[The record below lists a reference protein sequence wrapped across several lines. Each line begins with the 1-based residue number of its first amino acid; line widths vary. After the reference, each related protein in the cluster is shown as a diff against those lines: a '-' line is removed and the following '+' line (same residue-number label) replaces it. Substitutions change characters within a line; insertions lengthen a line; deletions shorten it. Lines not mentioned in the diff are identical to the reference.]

1 MDKKWIDCVNKLYC
15 ALDLNRRAVS
25 VTFLKTK
32 AEYDERREVSSKNR
46 LITVRWLRLQ
56 QEDIP

>member
-32 AEYDERREVSSKNR
+32 AEYDEAEGSILSR